1 MKKQS
6 FSDQVIA
13 WQKLDG
19 RNHLPWQKNPSKYRV
34 WVSEVMLQQTQV
46 ATVLKYYDRFILR
59 FPDVKILAGTPLDEV
74 LNKWSGLGYY
84 RRATLMHKAA
94 QMIINNLDGRIPTS
108 VEELMKLP
116 GIGRSTAGAIVSLSL
131 NKKAVILDANVK
143 KILIRFHG
151 IKSALNEKGIEK
163 KLWELAG
170 QSLPD
175 KEFRCYNQGLMD
187 LGATICFKSTPKCEM
202 CPLHSSCRA
211 RIEDIT
217 EMIPKKIKSKPPI
230 KVLLR
235 YTMFLNQKNQVLL
248 IKQKENQLWS
258 GLWHL
263 PESKNRTQTLKC
275 AKGMSLDLL
284 TEQVMTP
291 FKYKVSNKECHVEV
305 TVVKTRQEKLIP
317 QKNGNIWC
325 DLLEITNLGTSSLVR
340 KIVSKMTNELLGK
353 EREFGKTTD
362 MCKNWRRD

>member
-1 MKKQS
+1 MKEKPTKEMKKQS

-19 RNHLPWQKNPSKYRV
+19 RNHLPWQKNPSQYRV
-34 WVSEVMLQQTQV
+34 WVSEIMLQQTQV
-46 ATVLKYYDRFILR
+46 VTVLKYYDRFIAR
-59 FPDVKILAGTPLDEV
+59 FPDVKTLADTPLDEV

-84 RRATLMHKAA
+84 RRAKLMHKAA
-94 QMIINNLDGRIPTS
+94 QMIINNLDGHIPTS

-131 NKKAVILDANVK
+131 DRKAVILDANVK

-163 KLWELAG
+163 KLWQLAG

-175 KEFRCYNQGLMD
+175 KEFRSYNQGLMD
-187 LGATICFKSTPKCEM
+187 LGATICFKSKPKCDL
-202 CPLHSSCRA
+202 CPLYSSCRA

-217 EMIPKKIKSKPPI
+217 EIIPKKIKSKPPK
-230 KVLLR
+230 KVLLKL
-235 YTMFLNQKNQVLL
+235 TVFLNQKNQMLL
-248 IKQKENQLWS
+248 IKQKENQLWA

-263 PESKNRTQTLKC
+263 PESKNRTQTLEC
-275 AKGMSLDLL
+275 AKEMFLAIQ

-305 TVVKTRQEKLIP
+305 TIVKGQQKKPIP
-317 QKNGNIWC
+317 KKNDNMWFGFS
-325 DLLEITNLGTSSLVR
+325 EIADLGTSSLVR
-340 KIVSKMTNELLGK
+340 KIVSKMTGELLA
-353 EREFGKTTD
+353 
-362 MCKNWRRD
+362 

>member
-34 WVSEVMLQQTQV
+34 WVSEIMLQQTQV
-46 ATVLKYYDRFILR
+46 ATVLKYYDRFILS
-59 FPDVKILAGTPLDEV
+59 FPDVETLANTALDEV

-84 RRATLMHKAA
+84 RRAKSMHKAA
-94 QMIINNLDGRIPTS
+94 KIIINNFGGRIPTT

-131 NKKAVILDANVK
+131 DRKAVILDANVK

-163 KLWELAG
+163 KLWQLAG

-175 KEFRCYNQGLMD
+175 KEFRSYNQGLMD
-187 LGATICFKSTPKCEM
+187 LGATICFKSKPKCDL
-202 CPLHSSCRA
+202 CPLYSSCRA

-217 EMIPKKIKSKPPI
+217 EIIPKKIKSKPPK
-230 KVLLR
+230 KVLLKL
-235 YTMFLNQKNQVLL
+235 TVFLNQKNQMLL
-248 IKQKENQLWS
+248 IKQKENQLWA

-263 PESKNRTQTLKC
+263 PESKNRTQTLEC
-275 AKGMSLDLL
+275 AKEMFLAIQ
-284 TEQVMTP
+284 TEHVMTP

-305 TVVKTRQEKLIP
+305 TIVKAQQKKPIP
-317 QKNGNIWC
+317 KKNDNMWFRFS
-325 DLLEITNLGTSSLVR
+325 EIADLGTSSLVR
-340 KIVSKMTNELLGK
+340 KIVSKMTGELLA
-353 EREFGKTTD
+353 
-362 MCKNWRRD
+362 